1 MRITNVKEAEQK
13 VVSGGEPDLAK
24 MPDMRLSIALNWYS
38 YYKDAKDSKKY
49 LLEYLTKNKHPK
61 DDIVSL
67 TGLHENNY
75 SNVGFVCRLTERGL
89 VLEEHQK
96 LWLTDRIKFLLAISV
111 WSKAEKEKELEDGK
125 PKVNIQDRIQEQSND
140 FIGELEGYV
149 DDYKVSFSPYEWMAT
164 NGVKAPHARK
174 ILTHYSAKLDEPK
187 LVLSGKADEDLEEAY
202 SCFTKANIKKY
213 VSFIEQIINDANRII
228 NNSKITRKPKAKKKQ
243 PADKLV
249 LKLQYKKDDVE
260 FKVVSVDP
268 IGIVGAKQL
277 WVFNTKTRKLGVYN
291 AESNDGL
298 TIKGTSIYG
307 YEPNSS
313 SSKTLRKPD
322 DILYALSKAT
332 NRQYKLTFDGI
343 KATEQSLTGRINGD
357 IILLKVFN

>member
-1 MRITNVKEAEQK
+1 MRINNVKEAEQK
-13 VVSGGEPDLAK
+13 VVSGGEPDLIK
-24 MPDMRLSIALNWYS
+24 LPDMRLSEALNWYS

-61 DDIVSL
+61 EDIVLL

-89 VLEEHQK
+89 VLKEHQQ
-96 LWLTDRIKFLLAISV
+96 LWLVDRIKFLITLGKFA
-111 WSKAEKEKELEDGK
+111 KEERESDLDDSK
-125 PKVNIQDRIQEQSND
+125 PKINIQDRIQEQSND
-140 FIGELEGYV
+140 FIGELEGYL
-149 DDYKVSFSPYEWMAT
+149 DQYKEQFNSYEWMAT

-174 ILTHYSAKLDEPK
+174 IVTHFTSKLDEPK
-187 LVLSGKADEDLEEAY
+187 LVLSGKADADLEEGY
-202 SCFTKANIKKY
+202 SCFTKANIKKF
-213 VSFIEQIINDANRII
+213 VTFIEQIINDANRIV
-228 NNSKITRKPKAKKKQ
+228 NNSKITRKPKVKKKQ

-260 FKVVSVDP
+260 FKVVSIDP
-268 IGIVGAKQL
+268 IGIIGAKQL

-322 DILYALSKAT
+322 DILHAISKAT
-332 NRQYKLTFDGI
+332 IRQYKSTFDGI
-343 KATEQSLTGRINGD
+343 KATEQALTGRINGD